1 MLQTSITYRKATAE
15 EINNNLDCP
24 ENPGM
29 VVVSTEQV
37 EVDNIPVV
45 TKEYLQ
51 EQINRLQEQL
61 NSLS

>member
-1 MLQTSITYRKATAE
+1 MLQTSITYRKATSE

-29 VVVSTEQV
+29 VVFSTEQV
-37 EVDNIPVV
+37 EVDDIPVV
-45 TKEYLQ
+45 TKEDLQ
-51 EQINRLQEQL
+51 EQIDRLQEQL